1 MKKLFLA
8 SFLFTT
14 GEKEY
19 KEYRLILVTKAD
31 LQEYIRKMDKAPAEK
46 AADFFENQR
55 QAELEI
61 AYEKAEAWFPTAFPQ
76 SVWMST
82 VIHPA
87 IV

>member
-19 KEYRLILVTKAD
+19 KEYRLILVTKVD
-31 LQEYIRKMDKAPAEK
+31 LQEYIRKTERTPAEK
-46 AADFFENQR
+46 AADFFENKR
-55 QAELEI
+55 QDELEI
-61 AYEKAEAWFPTAFPQ
+61 AYEKARAWFPTAFPQ